1 MYGENSKAL
10 CSASTLRKNG
20 ITQAWDVEELAEV
33 GRNVRACP
41 YYASV
46 SMDNYLRLSLLRLCK
61 YGQLLTLVPTTPL

>member
-33 GRNVRACP
+33 GRKVTACP

-46 SMDNYLRLSLLRLCK
+46 SKDSDFLSDVFVK
-61 YGQLLTLVPTTPL
+61 YPVISVDSGVYFLST